1 MKIVGC
7 DLHTRYQ
14 QIALVDQ
21 ETGEFIERR
30 LEHESGEARMQLAV
44 PFSFARQIFSRAATS
59 YRGFSKSGCGP
70 EQHQYSPFPTKTAT
84 LPPPCS
90 PALPRPKTGGWV

>member
-30 LEHESGEARMQLAV
+30 LEHESGEARAFYAALSSPVRVGCRHGYLISLPLHPVNCEPQLAAENQDHDQPV
-44 PFSFARQIFSRAATS
+44 KRLLQ
-59 YRGFSKSGCGP
+59 
-70 EQHQYSPFPTKTAT
+70 
-84 LPPPCS
+84 
-90 PALPRPKTGGWV
+90 